1 MPGLIKIKTGICE
14 KMKYLMVGTTGAGHF
29 SLFGEKLI
37 IGYNFQ
43 ELYSF
48 LIKFPVESIQS
59 NCFYG
64 LVNEI

>member
-1 MPGLIKIKTGICE
+1 
-14 KMKYLMVGTTGAGHF
+14 MKYMMVGVTGAGHF